1 MRCFVMF
8 ALFVMFV
15 TAVYIL
21 FLFIQTTLCI
31 VAINFRRRL
40 FAIAGAIGH
49 KNAINWGSLRRKS
62 SN

>member
-21 FLFIQTTLCI
+21 FLFVQTTLCI

-40 FAIAGAIGH
+40 FAIAGAISH
-49 KNAINWGSLRRKS
+49 KNAIN
-62 SN
+62 